1 MILAKPNIKYINTV
15 THEGKVLIVASVVEA
30 GGTKLVYTV
39 KQDGFEDSALQNPT
53 GSGWEDF
60 KALSLPDDS
69 VGDPSVAEKESQ
81 DWTDTSG
88 NYLLRSVYKSAD
100 LTAPA
105 PVQLVSHNGYVYLF
119 RQSTRGTLLV
129 DRFVLDGMTNSLNPT
144 LEVRYRRSRQRYKP
158 IKAMKINSGGQ
169 MEAIDALDFRDMQN
183 QPFYEPTT
191 EIGPKLLN
199 GLLDGWFG
207 VVVNP
212 TQEVEGYR
220 WHFFVYNA
228 QSQRIDTLT
237 LHSGDEQ
244 IFTLR
249 DNTSVSIDE
258 LTNAVTYIRVPG
270 IIQQKIALQDSG
282 GDPLLVNN
290 GLAAV
295 KYDVQYEDQTATGP
309 QLLRDASKIMLAVPT
324 DDGIATL
331 SFAIADDGTLAQIV
345 PEVQNTLLRSR
356 QSEVLLPLTV
366 LDNIRAVGDTQP
378 APSGTI
384 VGMSRSTDDATAE
397 QVRVQVADADQAA
410 LAKLSRGDVIKLAN
424 TTSYNGLYRVA
435 SVTDNN
441 AFTINAPFQ
450 YGEVGDWEKV
460 ETADTGLIFDG
471 MISGYEK
478 VGAGLLQVNA
488 LNHGLETGDWVQI
501 VDSPDLAGEYPI
513 LTQDANSFT
522 VQRLWVNG
530 DAVNLKLESRK
541 RRGLVF
547 DGKAD
552 WIEVPLSAPL
562 TLTTGFALEAWV
574 KLNSAQN
581 QTILATV
588 PDAPYTQGG
597 VSRGW
602 QATLGVN
609 NGKFSFA
616 FVPLN
621 LPGITPQRLDSPT
634 PAALNQ
640 WVHVACT
647 LDDKVLRLLEN
658 GVVVATLPI
667 ATLDKAA
674 LDAYTAWLTLV
685 RADVKEQEA
694 TTALHALPAQHPANY
709 DRGRLVVRQSGKA
722 LSGELG
728 ATLVLAAAN
737 EQTEQQWRLEGVRA
751 SGTQGATTTFA
762 IYNLATQLVLDSS
775 GQQVAWQNLDSQLWL
790 LDSTGD
796 GYFQLRCKQNNLVL
810 SEQGGQLSLQAALL
824 PDSPALVQQ
833 QWWFEALGEG
843 KVNRIRT
850 VLKLLEANQPR
861 TGTGITFSVPALTLA
876 GQIAAADVGK
886 AVKSPQLLLQGQ
898 LAEVR
903 LWSNGRTDQDIL
915 NNMHLRLTGRE
926 VGLVGDWPLGGVSV
940 DEENNKQVFDF
951 SVAGNQGIVYGA
963 PYGGGVTL
971 GRTLRDNVTLATK
984 YSNDDLFAVR
994 TVTYVES
1001 FEFRTD
1007 IPVAPQNADGKGG
1020 AIFKPS
1026 IWGQMSRSAETRQP
1040 VPPFQPDFQFEA
1052 LADGWYRATCRFLP
1066 QGVRL
1071 VRCFELSDVRGNWHT
1086 LEIRRHQIQYIS
1098 SVVTASQIES
1108 TAKVPSLVN
1117 PLAGLTDPIATVR
1130 QIEYCEQEEAAL
1142 VTRQKELEA
1151 LLAAWTDDTA
1161 ARSRL
1166 ADLMAQAEGLKS
1178 QIALL
1183 EAAYN
1188 QLVISPLG
1196 YWFKI
1201 GTNTVTPIRY
1211 IHPDLHKLGGYL
1223 STKLWEVYSDS
1234 PFDGYLWKVE
1244 SIGNDEVRI
1253 RNKLYTDYLLCVL
1266 GSLEHPQEGYVA
1278 AALSEDTM
1286 AARDWKLEQVEGG
1299 RFRMFNVAL
1308 QKYIFSSGVILD
1320 WDTWR
1325 CGLTES
1331 AEYSGTIWEFE
1342 KTDQEL
1348 ETLSEQRA
1356 ELERLKE
1363 TLKPIQDEIDQLN
1376 AALGAAASQK
1386 TQWEQELQQIKD
1398 QLVIIRQRI
1407 SQLTTS
1413 YLNLVVSLNTTA
1425 QAMPNLLGQADPQ
1438 GLKVQAALLPFAQAA
1453 SRLHALESC
1462 TGHVALTYLDQ
1473 WGQLHQTRY
1482 DTAYDADGK
1491 GEEWLADT
1499 YRAALVLNGNR
1510 LALTLPTRIF
1520 STVSTQIT
1528 IEFWAKGGSN
1538 LPQALTFL
1546 GATDG
1551 QNNSCLR
1558 IQLPNE
1564 KGEIVWE
1571 AGTKPD
1577 SGAIDRLT
1585 QPAAA
1590 RLYRERWTHWAFVK
1604 DSDKGEMKIYVNGRL
1619 WYANNPKEKDGVTL
1633 KQPISPITR
1642 AALAGLPGDSS
1653 SWQGQLAELRIWN
1666 VALAER
1672 ELEAN
1677 SRLLLQGT
1685 EPGLMVYYPLN
1696 EAQGDLAR
1704 DVTGQGRHLTVTG
1717 SSWAACSAP
1726 IGRLHDYFDLLE
1738 KPTQFDGQKTFI
1750 RLPRLNL
1757 DCSEGLTL
1765 EALVWFDAA
1774 TSNSHIIDLGNGSV
1788 SENIRLTKVG
1798 TNLAFM
1804 IVNKVN
1810 GNSQLSYLEA
1820 PNVLLLNEWVYIV
1833 ATIQKSGLA
1842 TLYVNGV
1849 GKASGQMSLPVTTL
1863 RTSNFI
1869 GKSDQ
1874 QGDPLFQ
1881 GQMKFVRLYESALSA
1896 AEIGDYAQQHAVGQ
1910 ELLNVATLF
1919 DGKTKFVQLPAL
1931 NKDFSQGFTV
1941 EALVCFDEFQSWS
1954 RIIDLGN
1961 GPGSQNILLAN
1972 EVTTN
1977 NLSLMVIN
1985 NGQQYLLKAQ
1995 NALPKGGWVYVAAT
2009 IQADGTAKL
2018 YINGAEKASGQMA
2031 LPITV
2036 TRNQCYVGK
2045 SNWNN
2050 DALFKGQM
2058 NFVRLWNQ
2066 ALSPLEIARAAQQYC
2081 YSEPACPFPLLN
2093 TYTQFDGKSAFVQL
2107 PEMNVDFSQ
2116 GLTMV
2121 AHVRFDAFN
2130 AWARIIDFAN
2140 GRGDQ
2145 DVKAMQDIV
2154 LMMDG
2159 STNGIYWTV
2168 INNGQAS
2175 SIHASNAI
2183 PLGEWVYIAVT
2194 IQKNGMASLYVNGVE
2209 KVSGQMALPL
2219 TTLRRFN
2226 YIGKSNWTPTDALF
2240 QGQMNF
2246 VHLWNHALSP
2256 TEIFHIAQKQRL
2268 LPLLNTLTQFD
2279 GKSTFVQLPAMNADL
2294 SEGLTIEA
2302 HVRFEALQW
2311 WSRIIDLG
2319 NGPKLQNIVLAN
2331 VEATNHLSFAVYD
2344 NGKLYEL
2351 RAPNALRSGEWLY
2364 VTATIQPDGLAKL
2377 YVNGVEKASGPLA
2390 LPATVL
2396 RTLCYVGKSNW
2407 PNDALFKGQ
2416 MDLVRLW
2423 RTVLDPTEIWRNA
2436 QTYNPR
2442 PLHSSALFIGTEYSR
2457 VMVDG
2462 QQRKDA
2468 MMMRT
2473 LAWATDEGVRLLDQ
2487 QRIEALDLKWIGNAQ
2502 IKPTL
2507 IGYIEGAPPVPSENL
2522 TQEDKYNGAAS
2533 VELVQSSDVA
2543 YSWTREDNASE
2554 GAEMAF
2560 FAGEK
2565 SKTEEGGGFLV
2576 EFFTSVEETEAKVG
2590 ASFNFAYYFQQA
2602 STVSTSHILSKRDR
2616 LELRGNQELEAN
2628 FPVLGKRFIPKNVG
2642 YALVTSGLADI
2653 FVSKLR
2659 RTGRMVGYQVLPV
2672 EGVPMDVNT
2681 ITFLINPAYTMAGS
2695 LDGMTGTQA
2704 TSQRFFR
2711 QVPEMRAQYG
2721 SLYPAS
2727 YLRLAEAYRLKA
2739 DIERQDQR
2747 HQAYFNQFDSGL
2759 VDRTSLAIQVGSD
2772 TDTPLSVNT
2781 PGSDSGASYSALGEI
2796 DKKIA
2801 AKEDEIATLQKATP
2815 ADQAAIDRC
2824 KAELESLQKERS
2836 QLLQQQ
2842 QSDLNKGGSA
2852 RQQQIESTYT
2862 DVSTRAHATASFAD
2876 WQRNMENLQVRA
2888 GKRNIVNT
2896 YVWDGDGGLHVE
2908 EQQFA
2913 STVEHS
2919 IGGSFEMDLGVGG
2932 EMSLAFGKALVEA
2945 KFINHATLTQTM
2957 NKTEADSTGMEL
2969 HVDLSGVES
2978 RGITDYNDYPLLP
2991 GEKVDRYRF
3000 MSFFLENN
3008 TDHWHDF
3015 FDEVVDPEWLNSN
3028 DEEAR
3033 ALRETRNGRPNKV
3046 WRVLH
3051 RVTYVE
3057 RPSLMG
3063 FGRQIPNTTSTV
3075 TTLQQLRAQVK
3086 ELNKRLDLLQN
3097 DLMAKLDQVLSKL
3110 SK

>member
-1 MILAKPNIKYINTV
+1 MLLAKPNIKYINTV
-15 THEGKVLIVASVVEA
+15 THESKVLIVASVVEA
-30 GGTKLVYTV
+30 SGTKLIYTI
-39 KQDGFEDSALQNPT
+39 KQDGFEDSALQNPND
-53 GSGWEDF
+53 SGWEDF
-60 KALSLPDDS
+60 KALELPDDS
-69 VGDPSVAEKESQ
+69 VGDPSVAEQESQ
-81 DWTDTSG
+81 NFTDTSG
-88 NYLLRSVYKSAD
+88 NYLIRSVYKSAD
-100 LTAPA
+100 LTAAA

-183 QPFYEPTT
+183 LPFYEPTT

-228 QSQRIDTLT
+228 PSQRIDTLT

-244 IFTLR
+244 IFTLL
-249 DNTSVSIDE
+249 NSTLASIDD
-258 LTNAVTYIRVPG
+258 LTNAVTYARVPG
-270 IIQQKIALQDSG
+270 IIQQKITLQDSQG
-282 GDPLLVNN
+282 QPLLVNN
-290 GLAAV
+290 GLAAI
-295 KYDVQYEDQTATGP
+295 KYDVQYEEQTVTGP

-324 DDGIATL
+324 DAGIATL
-331 SFAIADDGTLAQIV
+331 SFAIADDGTLAQIA
-345 PEVQNTLLRSR
+345 PNVQNTLMRSS

-366 LDNIRAVGDTQP
+366 LDNLRAVGDTQP

-384 VGMSRSTDDATAE
+384 VGMSQSTDDATVE
-397 QVRVQVADADQAA
+397 KVRVQVADADHAA
-410 LAKLSRGDVIKLAN
+410 LAQLSRGDVIKLAN
-424 TTSYNGLYRVA
+424 TTSYNGLYQVA
-435 SVTDNN
+435 SVADNN
-441 AFTINAPFQ
+441 AFTINAAFT

-460 ETADTGLIFDG
+460 ETEDTGLIFDG
-471 MISGYEK
+471 MITGYQK

-513 LTQDANSFT
+513 LAQDANSFT

-530 DAVNLKLESRK
+530 DAINLKLESRK

-547 DGKAD
+547 DGKND
-552 WIEVPLSAPL
+552 WIEVPLNAPL

-597 VSRGW
+597 ISRGW
-602 QATLGVN
+602 QAMLGVN

-621 LPGITPQRLDSPT
+621 LPGSAPQRLDSPT
-634 PAALNQ
+634 PATLNQ
-640 WVHVACT
+640 WVHVACA

-658 GVVVATLPI
+658 GVVVATLPV

-674 LDAYTAWLTLV
+674 LDAYTAWLTQV
-685 RADVKEQEA
+685 RAEVKQQEA

-709 DRGRLVVRQSGKA
+709 DRGRLVVRTSSKA

-728 ATLVLAAAN
+728 TTLVLAAAN
-737 EQTEQQWRLEGVRA
+737 EQTEQQWRIEGGRPA
-751 SGTQGATTTFA
+751 GAQGATTTFA
-762 IYNLATQLVLDSS
+762 IYNLATQLVLDNS
-775 GQQVAWQNLDSQLWL
+775 GKQVAWQNLDSQLWL

-796 GYFQLRCKQNNLVL
+796 GYFQLRSQQNNLVVT
-810 SEQGGQLSLQAALL
+810 EREGELSLQAAL
-824 PDSPALVQQ
+824 PANAPTFGQQ

-843 KVNRIRT
+843 KINLIRT
-850 VLKLLEANQPR
+850 IQKLLEANQPR
-861 TGTGITFSVPALTLA
+861 AGTGISFNTSTLTLA
-876 GQIAAADVGK
+876 GQISAADVNK
-886 AVKSPQLLLQGQ
+886 AVKTPQLLLQGQ

-903 LWSNGRTDQDIL
+903 LWNNGRSDQDIL

-926 VGLVGDWPLGGVSV
+926 VGLMGDWPLGGVSV
-940 DEENNKQVFDF
+940 DEEDKHQVFDF
-951 SVAGNQGIVYGA
+951 SVAANQGIVHGA
-963 PYGGGVTL
+963 PYGGGMML
-971 GRTLRDNVTLATK
+971 ARTLRDKVTLAAK
-984 YSNDDLFAVR
+984 YSSDELFAVR

-1007 IPVAPQNADGKGG
+1007 SRVDPQNADGKGG

-1026 IWGQMSRSAETRQP
+1026 IWGQMSRSAETRQTI
-1040 VPPFQPDFQFEA
+1040 PPFQPDFQFEA
-1052 LADGWYRATCRFLP
+1052 LADGWHRASCRFLP

-1071 VRCFELSDVRGNWHT
+1071 VRCFEIADVKGNWQT
-1086 LEIRRHQIQYIS
+1086 LEIRRNKIQYTS
-1098 SVVTASQIES
+1098 SVVTFSQIES
-1108 TAKVPSLVN
+1108 TAQIPSLVN
-1117 PLAGLTDPIATVR
+1117 PLTGLSDPIATVR
-1130 QIEYCEQEEAAL
+1130 QIERGEQEEAAL

-1151 LLAAWTDDTA
+1151 LLAAWKDDTA

-1166 ADLMAQAEGLKS
+1166 AELTAQAEDLKG

-1201 GTNTVTPIRY
+1201 GTNTVAPIRY
-1211 IHPDLHKLGGYL
+1211 IHPDLHKLGGDL
-1223 STKLWEVYSDS
+1223 STKLWEIYSDS

-1244 SIGNDEVRI
+1244 SFGNEVRI
-1253 RNKLYTDYLLCVL
+1253 RNKLYTDYLLCL
-1266 GSLEHPQEGYVA
+1266 LSSLEHPQEGYVA
-1278 AALSEDTM
+1278 AAPSEDTT
-1286 AARDWKLEQVEGG
+1286 AARDWKLEEVEGG
-1299 RFRMFNVAL
+1299 RFRMFNVAF

-1325 CGLTES
+1325 CGLTEA
-1331 AEYSGTIWEFE
+1331 AEQSGTIWEFE

-1348 ETLSEQRA
+1348 ETLADQRA

-1363 TLKPIQDEIDQLN
+1363 ALKPIQNEIDQLN

-1425 QAMPNLLGQADPQ
+1425 QAMPNLPGQADPQ

-1510 LALTLPTRIF
+1510 PALTLPTRIF

-1564 KGEIVWE
+1564 KGDIVWE

-1604 DSDKGEMKIYVNGRL
+1604 DSAKGEMKIYVNGRL

-1653 SWQGQLAELRIWN
+1653 TWQGQLAEVRIWN

-1677 SRLLLQGT
+1677 SRLLLQGN

-1704 DVTGQGRHLTVTG
+1704 DVTGQGRHLTVAG
-1717 SSWAACSAP
+1717 CSWAACSAP
-1726 IGRLHDYFDLLE
+1726 IGRLHDYFELLE
-1738 KPTQFDGQKTFI
+1738 NPTQFDGQNTYI
-1750 RLPRLNL
+1750 QLPRLNL

-1765 EALVWFDAA
+1765 EALVRFDAA
-1774 TSNSHIIDLGNGSV
+1774 TSHSPIIDLGNGSV

-1820 PNVLLLNEWVYIV
+1820 PNVLPLNEWVYIV

-1842 TLYVNGV
+1842 ALYVNGSA
-1849 GKASGQMSLPVTTL
+1849 KASGQMSLPVTTL

-1874 QGDPLFQ
+1874 QGDLLFQ
-1881 GQMKFVRLYESALSA
+1881 GEMKFVRLYESALSA

-1941 EALVCFDEFQSWS
+1941 EALVYFDEFQSWS

-1995 NALPKGGWVYVAAT
+1995 NALPKGEWVYVAAT

-2093 TYTQFDGKSAFVQL
+2093 TYTQFDGKTKFVQL

-2116 GLTMV
+2116 GLTIV

-2145 DVKAMQDIV
+2145 DVKTMQDIV

-2159 STNGIYWTV
+2159 ATSGIYWTV
-2168 INNGQAS
+2168 INNGQS
-2175 SIHASNAI
+2175 YSIHATNAI
-2183 PLGEWVYIAVT
+2183 PQGEWVYVAVT

-2226 YIGKSNWTPTDALF
+2226 YIGKSNWTPKDALF

-2246 VHLWNHALSP
+2246 VHLWNRALSP
-2256 TEIFHIAQKQRL
+2256 VEILHIAQKQRL
-2268 LPLLNTLTQFD
+2268 LPLLNTYTQFD
-2279 GKSTFVQLPAMNADL
+2279 GNSTFVQLPAMNADL

-2302 HVRFEALQW
+2302 HVRFDEFQH

-2319 NGPKLQNIVLAN
+2319 NGPGGQNILLAN
-2331 VEATNHLSFAVYD
+2331 EGTTNNLTFYIFKDDQRYQIIAQNILS
-2344 NGKLYEL
+2344 K
-2351 RAPNALRSGEWLY
+2351 GEWVY
-2364 VTATIQPDGLAKL
+2364 VAATIQTDGTAKL
-2377 YVNGVEKASGPLA
+2377 YVNGVERASGQMA
-2390 LPATVL
+2390 LPVTVL

-2407 PNDALFKGQ
+2407 AGNALFKGQ
-2416 MDLVRLW
+2416 MDFVRLW

-2442 PLHSSALFIGTEYSR
+2442 PLHTSALFTGTEYSR
-2457 VMVDG
+2457 VMVDA

-2468 MMMRT
+2468 MMMHT
-2473 LAWATDEGVRLLDQ
+2473 LIWATDEGVRLLDQ

-2507 IGYIEGAPPVPSENL
+2507 IGYMEGAPPVPSENL
-2522 TQEDKYNGAAS
+2522 TQEDKYNSAAS
-2533 VELVQSSDVA
+2533 VELVQSSDVN
-2543 YSWTREDNASE
+2543 YSWTREENIGLGASIE
-2554 GAEMAF
+2554 AFMGA
-2560 FAGEK
+2560 K
-2565 SKTEEGGGFLV
+2565 SITLVGGGFLA
-2576 EFFTSVEETEAKVG
+2576 EMFTSAEESELKGGGSRDFT
-2590 ASFNFAYYFQQA
+2590 YHWQQA
-2602 STVSTSHILSKRDR
+2602 STVGASHSLSQRDR

-2672 EGVPMDVNT
+2672 DGVPLDVNT

-2711 QVPEMRAQYG
+2711 QVPDMRAQYG

-2747 HQAYFNQFDSGL
+2747 HQAYFNQFNSRLLDEA
-2759 VDRTSLAIQVGSD
+2759 SLARQIGSD
-2772 TDTPLSVNT
+2772 DDTPVSVNLPT
-2781 PGSDSGASYSALGEI
+2781 SDSGVSNSALEEI

-2801 AKEDEIATLQKATP
+2801 AKEDELATLQKATP
-2815 ADQAAIDRC
+2815 VDQAAVDHC
-2824 KAELESLQKERS
+2824 KAEWDGLQAERLR
-2836 QLLQQQ
+2836 LLQQQ
-2842 QSDLNKGGSA
+2842 QADERDAGAARQREIKSAYSDL
-2852 RQQQIESTYT
+2852 
-2862 DVSTRAHATASFAD
+2862 STRAHATATFD
-2876 WQRNMENLQVRA
+2876 GWQRNMENLQVRA

-2913 STVEHS
+2913 STVQHS

-2932 EMSLAFGKALVEA
+2932 EMKLVFAKGLFEGKFMAHV
-2945 KFINHATLTQTM
+2945 TLTQTM
-2957 NKTEADSTGMEL
+2957 TKTEADSRGMEL
-2969 HVDLSGVES
+2969 RVDLSGVES

-3033 ALRETRNGRPNKV
+3033 ALRETRNARPNKV

-3063 FGRQIPNTTSTV
+3063 FGRQIPNITSTV

-3086 ELNKRLDLLQN
+3086 ELTGRLGLLQ
-3097 DLMAKLDQVLSKL
+3097 DEVSAKLDQILSKL
-3110 SK
+3110 PK